1 MITYMRAQ
9 LIKARIEFALL
20 GLLSTL
26 FFTFSYL
33 RTGDFSFGPDLVAG
47 CILSVTNAFLGYV
60 FIERAFRLNNNL
72 FMLFSLAAMAVRFF
86 LMIAAVAVFLLTV
99 TGNVLE
105 FVGSFM
111 ASYTLF
117 LIIEVL
123 HINKK
128 TDMLKPRRVR
138 VSST

>member
-1 MITYMRAQ
+1 MTYMRRQ
-9 LIKARIEFALL
+9 IFKIKIEFALL
-20 GLLSTL
+20 GLISVL
-26 FFTFSYL
+26 FFVFTWLS
-33 RTGDFSFGPDLVAG
+33 RGDYSFGTDLVAG

-60 FIERAFRLNNNL
+60 FIERAYRLNGNM
-72 FMLFSLAAMAVRFF
+72 FMMFSLAAMTARFF

-99 TGNVLE
+99 TTNTLE
-105 FVGSFM
+105 FVGAFM
-111 ASYTLF
+111 ASYSIF

-138 VSST
+138 V

>member
-1 MITYMRAQ
+1 MITYMRKQ
-9 LIKARIEFALL
+9 ILKIKIEFALL

-26 FFTFSYL
+26 FFVFSLL
-33 RTGDFSFGPDLVAG
+33 RNGDFSFGPDLVAG

-86 LMIAAVAVFLLTV
+86 LMIAAVAIFLLTV

-111 ASYTLF
+111 ATYTIF
-117 LIIEVL
+117 LIIEVY
-123 HINKK
+123 HINRK

-138 VSST
+138 A